1 MRSIFAQR
9 SAPVLKK
16 TAWIVAA
23 GSVAL
28 LAGGCKT
35 RLKVSSDTAAV
46 VNQSEIK
53 ISAVDKVFH
62 NRIKQASQNPA
73 PEEGAT
79 LKLNILS
86 QLVMDQ
92 ILMER
97 AAKDNLTATETEV
110 NAKFIDFKKN
120 YTEEK
125 FQQFLKEQ
133 DMTVEDIKKEL
144 IKNATIEKLYNK
156 EITSK
161 ISVTEAEISDYF
173 NKNRSSFNLPD
184 RWHVLHILVTPW
196 ADPQINNSRNDDA
209 KTDEAARQK
218 VQGLLGRI
226 LGGEDFATL
235 ARDYSEDSSTA
246 PIGGDLRLLSVEQ
259 LDALDPKSSFTRAVQ
274 SLKPGETL
282 PSIVVTKYGYHI
294 IKLLEK
300 ERGGQHELTDPKVQS
315 DVRQLVFGRKESLL
329 KAAFLEVVRDEATVR
344 NILAERTL
352 AEAGR

>member
-1 MRSIFAQR
+1 M
-9 SAPVLKK
+9 LKK

-23 GSVAL
+23 GAL
-28 LAGGCKT
+28 VLASSCKT
-35 RLKVSSDTAAV
+35 ALKVSSDTAAL
-46 VNQSEIK
+46 VNQTEIK

-62 NRIKQASQNPA
+62 GRIKQTSQNPA

-86 QLVMDQ
+86 QLIMDE

-97 AAKDNLTATETEV
+97 AAQDNLTASETEV
-110 NAKFIDFKKN
+110 NAKFTDFKRN

-133 DMTVEDIKKEL
+133 EMTVEDIKKEL

-196 ADPQINNSRNDDA
+196 VDPQINNAKNDDA

-218 VQGLLGRI
+218 VQNLLRRI
-226 LGGEDFATL
+226 LAGEDFATI
-235 ARDYSEDSSTA
+235 ARDFSEDASTA
-246 PIGGDLRLLSVEQ
+246 PIGGDLRLLSAEQ

-282 PSIVVTKYGYHI
+282 PSIVITKYGYHI
-294 IKLLEK
+294 VKLQEK
-300 ERGGQHELTDPKVQS
+300 EPGGQHELTDPKVQS
-315 DVRQLVFGRKESLL
+315 DVRQIVFGRKESLL
-329 KAAFLEVVRDEATVR
+329 KAAFLEVVRNEATVR
-344 NILAERTL
+344 NVLAERTL
-352 AEAGR
+352 AQAGK

>member
-1 MRSIFAQR
+1 MTGIAC
-9 SAPVLKK
+9 A
-16 TAWIVAA
+16 
-23 GSVAL
+23 VAL
-28 LAGGCKT
+28 LNLGCKSG
-35 RLKVSSDTAAV
+35 LKISGDTAAI
-46 VNQSEIK
+46 VNQTEIRNFE
-53 ISAVDKVFH
+53 VDKVFH
-62 NRIKQASQNPA
+62 NRLKQTSQNPA

-86 QLVMDQ
+86 QLIMDE

-110 NAKFIDFKKN
+110 SAKFTDFKKN

-125 FQQFLKEQ
+125 FQHFLQEQ
-133 DMTVEDIKKEL
+133 GMTVEDIKKEL

-173 NKNRSSFNLPD
+173 SKNRGSFNLPD

-196 ADPQINNSRNDDA
+196 PDPQINNSRNDDA
-209 KTDEAARQK
+209 KTNDAARQK
-218 VQGLLGRI
+218 VQDLLRRI
-226 LGGEDFATL
+226 LGGEDFATI
-235 ARDYSEDSSTA
+235 AKDYSEDSSTA
-246 PIGGDLRLLSVEQ
+246 PIGGDLRLLSAEQ
-259 LDALDPKSSFTRAVQ
+259 LDALDPKSSFTKAVQ

-282 PSIVVTKYGYHI
+282 PSVVVTKYGYHI

-300 ERGGQHELTDPKVQS
+300 EPGGQHELTDPKVQS

-329 KAAFLEVVRDEATVR
+329 KAAFLEVVRNEANVR
-344 NILAERTL
+344 NVLAERTL
-352 AEAGR
+352 LEAGR

>member
-1 MRSIFAQR
+1 M
-9 SAPVLKK
+9 LKK

-23 GSVAL
+23 GAL
-28 LAGGCKT
+28 VFAASCKT
-35 RLKVSSDTAAV
+35 GLKVSSDTAAL
-46 VNQSEIK
+46 VNQTEIK

-62 NRIKQASQNPA
+62 SRIKQTSQNPA

-86 QLVMDQ
+86 QLIMDE

-97 AAKDNLTATETEV
+97 AAQDNLTASETEV
-110 NAKFIDFKKN
+110 NAKFTDFKRN

-133 DMTVEDIKKEL
+133 EMMVEDIKKEL

-196 ADPQINNSRNDDA
+196 PDPQINNAKNDDA

-218 VQGLLGRI
+218 VQNLLRRI
-226 LGGEDFATL
+226 LAGEDFATV

-246 PIGGDLRLLSVEQ
+246 PIGGDLRLLSAEQ

-274 SLKPGETL
+274 SLKRGETL
-282 PSIVVTKYGYHI
+282 PSIVITKYGYHI

-300 ERGGQHELTDPKVQS
+300 EPGGQHELTDPKVQA
-315 DVRQLVFGRKESLL
+315 DVRQIVFGRKESLL
-329 KAAFLEVVRDEATVR
+329 KAAFLEVVRNEATVR
-344 NILAERTL
+344 NVLAERTL
-352 AEAGR
+352 AEAGK